1 MAYTGVEC
9 PHPPSQVE
17 WMSFRVGDRDRG
29 HEGSNCQL
37 GLHGQEESH
46 RVVVYGDVRI
56 PHTAHGQVDNMYPI
70 LSPDDRG
77 TRGGGGGDEEG
88 FKFSFFLFSTSE
100 FFWWSFIM
108 VDVELIV

>member
-77 TRGGGGGDEEG
+77 TRGGEMRKVLN
-88 FKFSFFLFSTSE
+88 FRFFFFRPRSFFGGLSLWLTS
-100 FFWWSFIM
+100 S
-108 VDVELIV
+108 